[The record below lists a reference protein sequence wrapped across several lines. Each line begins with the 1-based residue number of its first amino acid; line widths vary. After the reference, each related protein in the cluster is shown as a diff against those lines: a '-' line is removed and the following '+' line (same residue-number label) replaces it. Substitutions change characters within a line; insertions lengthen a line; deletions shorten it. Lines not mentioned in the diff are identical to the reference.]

1 LSKKASDDIAFSQ
14 FLFEEDFVNVTFLKS
29 LAASN
34 VGDAQLGPFEEG
46 REAKVPLWAAR
57 VLEGEGIAKLTDA
70 EQALKS
76 SDLYKLSWKEER
88 NEVVS
93 MMPSHFYPKLRVLL
107 LSLNEGIK
115 ENPTHTLLSEQRQSL
130 MKAQDLVNCRLQKIL
145 RLAMERNP
153 TKSLIEVLE
162 PEEKALY
169 SALRS
174 EIEGWRKKILIQE
187 TK

>member
-1 LSKKASDDIAFSQ
+1 MSKRASGDIKFSQ
-14 FLFEEDFVNVTFLKS
+14 FLFEEGFVNVTFQKA
-29 LAASN
+29 LASTK
-34 VGDAQLGPFEEG
+34 VGDAQIGPFEEG
-46 REAKVPLWAAR
+46 HEAKIPMWVAR
-57 VLEGEGIAKLTDA
+57 VLEDAGIAKLADT
-70 EQALKS
+70 ELLFKS

-93 MMPSHFYPKLRVLL
+93 PLPPNFYSKLRALL
-107 LSLNEGIK
+107 LYLNEGIRQ
-115 ENPTHTLLSEQRQSL
+115 NPTHTLLSEQRQSL

-174 EIEGWRKKILIQE
+174 EIEEWRQKILIEE